1 MSDEETNVQAIV
13 EEQTT
18 DEQAAAEQAAAEQ
31 AAAEQAAAEQA
42 AAEQAADV
50 DGVEDEASYFK
61 KVLTGEVE
69 MTEKDEEKIY
79 SKVGGVRQKIIDN
92 IYNKDEKRKVLLV
105 YLKNIKFR

>member
-18 DEQAAAEQAAAEQ
+18 DEQAAAEQ

-69 MTEKDEEKIY
+69 MTEKDEEKI
-79 SKVGGVRQKIIDN
+79 
-92 IYNKDEKRKVLLV
+92 
-105 YLKNIKFR
+105 